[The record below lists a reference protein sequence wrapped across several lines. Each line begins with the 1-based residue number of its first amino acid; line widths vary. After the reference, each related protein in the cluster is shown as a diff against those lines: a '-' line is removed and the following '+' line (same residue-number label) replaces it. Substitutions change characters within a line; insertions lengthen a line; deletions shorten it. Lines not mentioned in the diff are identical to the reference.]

1 MDREIINGAGDIIGM
16 EEDLSDL
23 SDLPEIDI
31 SDMEADAAEITY
43 EQMKRERK
51 AI

>member
-1 MDREIINGAGDIIGM
+1 MADIDI
-16 EEDLSDL
+16 

-31 SDMEADAAEITY
+31 TDGEADAAEITY
-43 EQMKRERK
+43 AQMKKERK

>member
-1 MDREIINGAGDIIGM
+1 MADIDI
-16 EEDLSDL
+16 

-31 SDMEADAAEITY
+31 SDVEADAAEITY
-43 EQMKRERK
+43 AQMKKERK

>member
-1 MDREIINGAGDIIGM
+1 MEDI
-16 EEDLSDL
+16 ST
-23 SDLPEIDI
+23 LPEIDI
-31 SDMEADAAEITY
+31 SDIEADAAEMTY